1 MIHWIGDTAVD
12 AEQFKGHLSNLV
24 FMGCFFVGLIAVG
37 IWWLKRNA

>member
-12 AEQFKGHLSNLV
+12 EAQIKGHLSNLV
-24 FMGCFFVGLIAVG
+24 FMGCFFIGLIAVG